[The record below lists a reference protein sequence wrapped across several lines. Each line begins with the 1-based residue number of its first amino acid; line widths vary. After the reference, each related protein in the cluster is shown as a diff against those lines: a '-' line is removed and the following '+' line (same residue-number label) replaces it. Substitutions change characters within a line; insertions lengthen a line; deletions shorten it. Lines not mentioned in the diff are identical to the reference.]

1 MSEFEVVA
9 EMRTEKGTGPCRRY
23 RKAGKIPG
31 VLYGAEKDP
40 TLILMSESVINKQL
54 QYEAFFSHILNI
66 KVDGSDTQAVIK
78 ALQRDPATSKV
89 THLDFLRVSS
99 THEIQMNVPLHFVNE
114 DRCPGKRNGG
124 VVSHLVVDFEI
135 SCLPKDLPEYIEVEM
150 INMDIGDVIHMSEV
164 RLPEGVRLSTAID
177 DAAHDHPVVTI
188 QEPQKLDLGDEP
200 EAEEGEA
207 LELAEGEEGEEGD
220 TDAAESEREEGA
232 GDEKETS

>member
-9 EMRTEKGTGPCRRY
+9 ETRTEKGKGASRRY
-23 RKAGKIPG
+23 RKAGKVPA

-40 TLILMSESVINKQL
+40 TPILVDENAIVKQL

-66 KVDGSDTQAVIK
+66 RVDGEDTQAVIK
-78 ALQRDPATSKV
+78 ALQRDPATSKIA
-89 THLDFLRVSS
+89 HLDFLRVSS

-135 SCLPKDLPEYIEVEM
+135 SCLPKDLPEFIEVDM
-150 INMDIGDVIHMSEV
+150 TNMDIGDVIHMSEI
-164 RLPEGVRLSTAID
+164 RLPEGVRLTSAIE

-188 QEPQKLDLGDEP
+188 QEPQKLDLGEEP
-200 EAEEGEA
+200 ETEEGELA
-207 LELAEGEEGEEGD
+207 ELAEGEEAEGEEVETGGEED
-220 TDAAESEREEGA
+220 TAEG
-232 GDEKETS
+232 EKEES